1 MSGRHHARSAPAR
14 ALTVVC
20 VVLLCVFGAGPA
32 GAAAAEFRPAST
44 APAAPAAP
52 GVPVAPTAP
61 AAPGAP
67 AESPEPGEG
76 PSDPA
81 PAPDPEARAAVR
93 TITRG
98 LLGVRRAPPAVFHVE
113 PLATP
118 ARGAVRDAAE
128 PALSRRTVR
137 SVVLRC

>member
-32 GAAAAEFRPAST
+32 GAAAAEFRPASAPPAVPG
-44 APAAPAAP
+44 APA
-52 GVPVAPTAP
+52 VP

-81 PAPDPEARAAVR
+81 PASDPEARAAVR

-98 LLGVRRAPPAVFHVE
+98 LPGVRRTPLAVFHVE
-113 PLATP
+113 QPGAP
-118 ARGAVRDAAE
+118 ACAPAAEAAE
-128 PALSRRTVR
+128 PALSRRPVR

>member
-32 GAAAAEFRPAST
+32 GAAAAEFRPAS
-44 APAAPAAP
+44 AAPAM
-52 GVPVAPTAP
+52 P

-67 AESPEPGEG
+67 AESPEG

-98 LLGVRRAPPAVFHVE
+98 LPGVRRTPLAVFHVE
-113 PLATP
+113 QPGAP
-118 ARGAVRDAAE
+118 ACAPAAEAAE
-128 PALSRRTVR
+128 PALSRRPVR

>member
-1 MSGRHHARSAPAR
+1 M
-14 ALTVVC
+14 VC

-32 GAAAAEFRPAST
+32 GAAAAEFRPAPT
-44 APAAPAAP
+44 APAVP

-93 TITRG
+93 TITRA
-98 LLGVRRAPPAVFHVE
+98 LPGVRRAPLAVFHVE
-113 PLATP
+113 QPAAPACGPAQDAT
-118 ARGAVRDAAE
+118 E

>member
-1 MSGRHHARSAPAR
+1 MSGRHPARSALAR
-14 ALTVVC
+14 ALTVAC

-32 GAAAAEFRPAST
+32 GASAAEFRAAS
-44 APAAPAAP
+44 
-52 GVPVAPTAP
+52 TAP

-76 PSDPA
+76 QSDPA
-81 PAPDPEARAAVR
+81 PATDPEARAAVR

-98 LLGVRRAPPAVFHVE
+98 LPGVRRAPLAVFHVE
-113 PLATP
+113 QP
-118 ARGAVRDAAE
+118 ADAPRGPAAEAAE

>member
-32 GAAAAEFRPAST
+32 GAAAAEFRPAS
-44 APAAPAAP
+44 AAPAM
-52 GVPVAPTAP
+52 P

-67 AESPEPGEG
+67 VESPEPGEG

-98 LLGVRRAPPAVFHVE
+98 LPGVRRTPLAVFHVE
-113 PLATP
+113 QPGAP
-118 ARGAVRDAAE
+118 ACAPAAEVAE
-128 PALSRRTVR
+128 PALSRRPVR

>member
-1 MSGRHHARSAPAR
+1 MNGRHHARSALAR

-32 GAAAAEFRPAST
+32 GAAAAEFRPAS
-44 APAAPAAP
+44 AVPAVPAAPS
-52 GVPVAPTAP
+52 
-61 AAPGAP
+61 AP

-81 PAPDPEARAAVR
+81 PAPDPEARTAVR

-98 LLGVRRAPPAVFHVE
+98 PTGVRRAPRAVFHVE
-113 PLATP
+113 HRAAP
-118 ARGAVRDAAE
+118 ACGPAQDAAE

>member
-1 MSGRHHARSAPAR
+1 MSGRHHARSALTR
-14 ALTVVC
+14 VLTVAC

-32 GAAAAEFRPAST
+32 GAAAAEFRPAS
-44 APAAPAAP
+44 
-52 GVPVAPTAP
+52 GAP

-76 PSDPA
+76 QSDPA
-81 PAPDPEARAAVR
+81 PEPEARATVR
-93 TITRG
+93 TVARG
-98 LLGVRRAPPAVFHVE
+98 PAVVRPTPLAVFHVKHDE
-113 PLATP
+113 EAPSCGP
-118 ARGAVRDAAE
+118 AAEAAE

>member
-1 MSGRHHARSAPAR
+1 M
-14 ALTVVC
+14 VC

-32 GAAAAEFRPAST
+32 GAAAAEFRPAS
-44 APAAPAAP
+44 AAPAM
-52 GVPVAPTAP
+52 P

-98 LLGVRRAPPAVFHVE
+98 LPGVRRTPLAVFHVE
-113 PLATP
+113 QPGAP
-118 ARGAVRDAAE
+118 ACAPAAETAE
-128 PALSRRTVR
+128 PALSRRPVR

>member
-1 MSGRHHARSAPAR
+1 M
-14 ALTVVC
+14 VC

-32 GAAAAEFRPAST
+32 GAAAAEFRPAS
-44 APAAPAAP
+44 AAPAAP
-52 GVPVAPTAP
+52 T
-61 AAPGAP
+61 APGAP

-98 LLGVRRAPPAVFHVE
+98 LPGVRRTPLAVFHVE
-113 PLATP
+113 QPGAP
-118 ARGAVRDAAE
+118 ACAPAAEAAE
-128 PALSRRTVR
+128 PALSRRAAR
-137 SVVLRC
+137 GVVLRC

>member
-1 MSGRHHARSAPAR
+1 MAGHTPRMSGRHYARSALTR
-14 ALTVVC
+14 AVTVVC

-32 GAAAAEFRPAST
+32 GAEAAEFRPASGV
-44 APAAPAAP
+44 PAAPAL
-52 GVPVAPTAP
+52 
-61 AAPGAP
+61 PGAP

-76 PSDPA
+76 QSD

-98 LLGVRRAPPAVFHVE
+98 LPGVRRTPLAVFHVKHRE
-113 PLATP
+113 APECESDTE
-118 ARGAVRDAAE
+118 AAE

>member
-32 GAAAAEFRPAST
+32 GAAAAEFRPAS
-44 APAAPAAP
+44 A
-52 GVPVAPTAP
+52 VP

-98 LLGVRRAPPAVFHVE
+98 LPGVRRAPLAVFHVE
-113 PLATP
+113 HP
-118 ARGAVRDAAE
+118 AAPACAPAAEAE

>member
-1 MSGRHHARSAPAR
+1 MSGRHHARSALTR
-14 ALTVVC
+14 ALTVAC

-32 GAAAAEFRPAST
+32 GAAAAEFRPASS
-44 APAAPAAP
+44 
-52 GVPVAPTAP
+52 VP

-67 AESPEPGEG
+67 AEAPEPGEG
-76 PSDPA
+76 QSD

-98 LLGVRRAPPAVFHVE
+98 LPVVRRAPIAVFHVKH
-113 PLATP
+113 PATAPPCGP
-118 ARGAVRDAAE
+118 AAEAAE
-128 PALSRRTVR
+128 PTLSRRTVR

>member
-1 MSGRHHARSAPAR
+1 MSGRHHTRSALAR
-14 ALTVVC
+14 ALTVAC

-32 GAAAAEFRPAST
+32 GAEAAEFRPAST
-44 APAAPAAP
+44 APA
-52 GVPVAPTAP
+52 VPV
-61 AAPGAP
+61 APGAP

-76 PSDPA
+76 QSD

-98 LLGVRRAPPAVFHVE
+98 VPGVRRAPLAVFHVE
-113 PLATP
+113 HP
-118 ARGAVRDAAE
+118 AAPACGPVTDAAE
-128 PALSRRTVR
+128 PALSRRAVR

>member
-52 GVPVAPTAP
+52 G
-61 AAPGAP
+61 APGAP

-113 PLATP
+113 PLAAP
-118 ARGAVRDAAE
+118 ACGPVRDAAE

>member
-1 MSGRHHARSAPAR
+1 MSGRHHARSALAR
-14 ALTVVC
+14 ALTVAC

-32 GAAAAEFRPAST
+32 GAEAAEFRPSS
-44 APAAPAAP
+44 
-52 GVPVAPTAP
+52 TAP

-76 PSDPA
+76 QSDPA

-93 TITRG
+93 TVTRG
-98 LLGVRRAPPAVFHVE
+98 LSGVRRAPRAVFHVE
-113 PLATP
+113 QAASP
-118 ARGAVRDAAE
+118 ACGPDGDAAE
-128 PALSRRTVR
+128 PALPRRTVR